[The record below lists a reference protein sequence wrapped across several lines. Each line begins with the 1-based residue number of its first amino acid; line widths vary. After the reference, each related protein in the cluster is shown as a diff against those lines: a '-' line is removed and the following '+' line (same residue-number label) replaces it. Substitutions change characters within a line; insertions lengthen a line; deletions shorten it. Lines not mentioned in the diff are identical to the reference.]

1 MAEIEKF
8 MNVSVGDI
16 EKIMNISKGDIEKV
30 MGLEI
35 PAGTPAWQGTRCIA
49 MGREVRYG
57 TTTRYVQM
65 IYRTMSTSGSDAGDL
80 GDLDAFDGDGRGKG
94 PATASS
100 NNVYA
105 VYWTGYETTSGT
117 LADQGEVI
125 TMATGAD
132 AVFGTTGFD
141 NAERHSAAGVC
152 NGTQGHIAGGND
164 GSSYVA
170 SSYKLTVGTSGSATS
185 SGDLTTARIGPTGIS
200 HETYGYY
207 CGGYQSASPAGYLN
221 KIEKI
226 TINSDSNASDQG
238 DLTIGVYVGA
248 SSEDA
253 SRGIMYSGY
262 GSGGY
267 KEDISYF
274 ATATGGNA
282 TDFGDK
288 DKSQVYCGAAGNG
301 THCEFWAGQNDDAPG
316 ASENSGYVTAIFYV
330 TVQSTGDAQ
339 DTGAIVDWDSQDGA
353 GTGGR
358 FTTLA
363 SGVQ

>member
-1 MAEIEKF
+1 MADLEKI
-8 MNVSVGDI
+8 MSVSAGDI
-16 EKIMNISKGDIEKV
+16 EKIMGVSTGDIEKV

-49 MGREVRYG
+49 MGRENYYG
-57 TTTRYVQM
+57 SNIRYVQM

-80 GDLDAFDGDGRGKG
+80 GDLDAFGGDGRARG
-94 PATASS
+94 PCTASS

-105 VYWTGYETTSGT
+105 VYWTGLETTSGT

-132 AVFGTTGFD
+132 AVFGTTGFGD
-141 NAERHSAAGVC
+141 AERDSGAGVC
-152 NGTQGHIAGGND
+152 NGTQGHIAGGNA
-164 GSSYVA
+164 GGYLA

-185 SGDLTTARIGPTGIS
+185 SGNLTTARVSPTGIS

-207 CGGYQSASPAGYLN
+207 CGGYQSVSPAGYLN

-238 DLTIGVYVGA
+238 DLTVGVYAGS

-253 SRGIMYSGY
+253 SRGIMYCGY
-262 GSGGY
+262 GSGGN
-267 KEDISYF
+267 KIDISYF

-288 DKSQVYCGAAGNG
+288 NPAQIYNGAAGNG
-301 THCEFWAGQNDDAPG
+301 THCEFWGGMD
-316 ASENSGYVTAIFYV
+316 SGWVHEIFYV

-339 DTGAIVDWDSQDGA
+339 DTGAIVNWDSVDGA